1 MKKREKVV
9 AIYIRTNNKDEESTH
24 SIINQLS
31 NINYYLK
38 NNNING
44 NREYYIDAGYGGNN
58 LERPE
63 FNRLIKN
70 IENQKVDLIVADKL
84 SVIGR
89 NINFM
94 GFIDFLEQHKINL
107 ISVREEYNL
116 NKFLQE
122 RPKMMKMMDEWYK
135 TDLSARKRQRKNNI
149 R

>member
-1 MKKREKVV
+1 MGKREKVV
-9 AIYIRTNNKDEESTH
+9 AIYIRTNNKDVESTYL
-24 SIINQLS
+24 IINQLS
-31 NINYYLK
+31 NINYYLQK
-38 NNNING
+38 NNING
-44 NREYYIDAGYGGNN
+44 NREYYIDAGYSGNN

>member
-1 MKKREKVV
+1 MGKREKVV
-9 AIYIRTNNKDEESTH
+9 AIYIRTNNKDVESTH

-31 NINYYLK
+31 NINYYLQK
-38 NNNING
+38 NNING
-44 NREYYIDAGYGGNN
+44 NREYYIDAGYSGNN